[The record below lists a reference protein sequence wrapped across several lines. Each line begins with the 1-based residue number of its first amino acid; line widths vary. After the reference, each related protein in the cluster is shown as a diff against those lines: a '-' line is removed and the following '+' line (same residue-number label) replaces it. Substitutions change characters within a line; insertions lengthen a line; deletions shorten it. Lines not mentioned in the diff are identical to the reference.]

1 MQQYDQSL
9 LEKLFEQN
17 PRFRMLYEE
26 HLVLEKELERYSGK
40 TFLPPEDELEK
51 KRIQKLKLA
60 GKDEM
65 ERIIRNQQSH

>member
-1 MQQYDQSL
+1 MQQSDQTL
-9 LEKLFEQN
+9 IEQLFEQN

-26 HLVLEKELERYSGK
+26 HLVLEKELERYSNK
-40 TFLPPEDELEK
+40 SFLNAEDELEK

-65 ERIIRNQQSH
+65 DRILRQQP